1 LEAKPQSQLH
11 AAFEGSGGI
20 SSEGWVRLCEIAQ
33 VIKLELRFGI
43 YGGEVGVIE
52 NVIGFGA
59 ELEFEALAG
68 HGNILEKRHI
78 PIVDSRSSEVA
89 PGTKI
94 QSALGRAFESA
105 SHRRS
110 EDKTIEVVGVGKG
123 CSNVG
128 YISRAQNN
136 HAGSFGGTAPGG
148 CAIAAIAGGANRAGC
163 DWNASRQLISR
174 QDTDVIERD
183 GRGSATL
190 ESSDSRDS
198 PIIQKSTDEA
208 IIPKLAG
215 LGKIVCPR
223 SLEDMGMIV
232 TGQAILPLVEGDILE
247 DERSIE
253 NSTIFSI
260 GKIKGS

>member
-1 LEAKPQSQLH
+1 M
-11 AAFEGSGGI
+11 
-20 SSEGWVRLCEIAQ
+20 AQ
-33 VIKLELRFGI
+33 VIKLELCFGI
-43 YGGEVGVIE
+43 YGGEISVIE
-52 NVIGFGA
+52 NIIGFGA

-78 PIVDSRSSEVA
+78 PIVDSRSSEVV

-94 QSALGRAFESA
+94 QSALRRPLERT

-110 EDKTIEVVGVGKG
+110 EDEAIETAGMGKG

-128 YISRAQNN
+128 HISRTQNN

-148 CAIAAIAGGANRAGC
+148 CAITAIAAWANRTRC
-163 DWNASRQLISR
+163 NWNASRQLSSR
-174 QDTDVIERD
+174 QDTDIIERD

-190 ESSDSRDS
+190 ESGDSRDS
-198 PIIQKSTDEA
+198 PIIQKSPDEA

-215 LGKIVCPR
+215 FGKIICPR

-253 NSTIFSI
+253 NSTILGI